1 MEYDPGWSDLDGM
14 DDEEAGDPEEEYE
27 GWAVGFDDAS
37 GSERE
42 GEIRKG
48 GFSFARLVH
57 IFSHFFCD
65 TISST
70 RRVAGTESSG
80 TSLYQFFDERTS

>member
-1 MEYDPGWSDLDGM
+1 MGWTTRKLGIQRRNT
-14 DDEEAGDPEEEYE
+14 G
-27 GWAVGFDDAS
+27 VGLLSFDDAS

-57 IFSHFFCD
+57 IFSYFFCD